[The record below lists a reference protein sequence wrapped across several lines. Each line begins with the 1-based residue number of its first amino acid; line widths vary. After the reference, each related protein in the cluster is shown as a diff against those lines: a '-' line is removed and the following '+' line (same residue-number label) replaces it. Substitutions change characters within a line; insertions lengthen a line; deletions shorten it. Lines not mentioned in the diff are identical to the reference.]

1 MAKLYHQAMWIC
13 SQLFIKYHTQME
25 KRLILQIPLQQNQ
38 VPKLFSSHS
47 RMTGSGSWRGRCV
60 LSHSYAFYIVHES
73 QLMSSARESCKLG
86 ILQFCD
92 TIYVQKCFVYH
103 CTFCFFV
110 PSTLNS
116 MPIPSFMKRV
126 KTNSAVRY
134 LCSVLRCMLHLP
146 IIFTTIVSHPEA
158 LTKYCE
164 QICIHINHS
173 N

>member
-25 KRLILQIPLQQNQ
+25 KHLILLIPLQQIQ
-38 VPKLFSSHS
+38 VPELFSSHS
-47 RMTGSGSWRGRCV
+47 RTTGSSSWRGRCV

-73 QLMSSARESCKLG
+73 QLMSSTRESCKLG

-92 TIYVQKCFVYH
+92 ICPKVLCVSLYILLL
-103 CTFCFFV
+103 V

-116 MPIPSFMKRV
+116 MPIPSLMKKV
-126 KTNSAVRY
+126 KANSAVRY

-158 LTKYCE
+158 LTRPSTVNRSAS
-164 QICIHINHS
+164 I
-173 N
+173 